1 LPQREIIHAPYMAAG
16 NVSTTVIESIERPL
30 PTWRETLFA
39 LNRHTITNALIA
51 WLYAVTG
58 PLAILL
64 AVASSAGF
72 GQDQLATWLFG
83 AYAINGLISIL
94 TSYLYREPS
103 GIAFS
108 IPGAILIGP
117 ALNHLSFAEMV
128 GASLAAG
135 VLIAVLGLSGWVRKV
150 MSLCPLP
157 VVMGMVCGVF
167 LPFGLKIVTGFQD
180 NFWIAFAIVAAFFV
194 ASAVP
199 EIGRLVPP
207 IIAALIAGAAAVL
220 AVGGG
225 APTSSVHFAIVEPI
239 FFAPEFSFRAL
250 FELVLP
256 LAITVVGIHNP
267 QGFAALEASNYKPPI
282 NALTFACG
290 IGTMMAALVGSVPT
304 CVAGPSNAIMCS
316 SGAPRQRFVAG
327 IVYGLL
333 FVLFG
338 ILAPVAAS
346 LSSAI
351 PIAFIGVLGG
361 LALIRALQGWMAT
374 AFGGELSLGALA
386 AFLVT
391 LSGISIF
398 HIGSAFWGLVFG
410 VAVSWIM
417 ERATLRKAWESENS

>member
-1 LPQREIIHAPYMAAG
+1 MATG
-16 NVSTTVIESIERPL
+16 NVIITIIEPIERPL

-39 LNRHTITNALIA
+39 LNRHTAANAFIA

-64 AVASSAGF
+64 AVASSASF
-72 GQDQLATWLFG
+72 GSDQLATWLFG
-83 AYAINGLISIL
+83 AYAIGGLISIL
-94 TSYLYREPS
+94 TSYLYRQPS

-117 ALNHLSFAEMV
+117 ALNHLNFAEVV
-128 GASLAAG
+128 GASLIAG
-135 VLIAVLGLSGWVRKV
+135 VVITVLGLTGWVRKV

-180 NFWIAFAIVAAFFV
+180 NFWIAFAIVAAFLI
-194 ASAVP
+194 ASALP
-199 EIGRLVPP
+199 AIGRVVPP
-207 IIAALIAGAAAVL
+207 IIAALVIGVVAVL
-220 AVGGG
+220 VVGVG
-225 APTSSVHFAIVEPI
+225 APTSLVFFAIVEPI

-250 FELVLP
+250 FELVVP

-290 IGTMMAALVGSVPT
+290 IGTIMAALVGSVPT

-316 SGAPRQRFVAG
+316 SGAPRQRFAAG
-327 IVYGLL
+327 IAYGLL

-338 ILAPVAAS
+338 VLAPVAAS

-351 PIAFIGVLGG
+351 PIAFISVLGG

-386 AFLVT
+386 TFLVT
-391 LSGISIF
+391 LSGITIF

-410 VAVSWIM
+410 VAVSWLM
-417 ERATLRKAWESENS
+417 ERTTLRKAWALEN

>member
-1 LPQREIIHAPYMAAG
+1 
-16 NVSTTVIESIERPL
+16 VSTTIIEPVERPL
-30 PTWRETLFA
+30 PTWRETLSA
-39 LNRHTITNALIA
+39 LNRHTVSSAFIA

-72 GQDQLATWLFG
+72 GPEQLATWLFG
-83 AYAINGLISIL
+83 AYAIGGLIAIL
-94 TSYLYREPS
+94 ISYLYRQPS

-117 ALNHLSFAEMV
+117 ALGHLSFAEVV

-135 VLIAVLGLSGWVRKV
+135 VLIALLGLTGWVRKV
-150 MSLCPLP
+150 MKLCPLP
-157 VVMGMVCGVF
+157 VVMGMACGVF
-167 LPFGLKIVTGFQD
+167 LPFRLRIVTGFQD
-180 NFWIAFAIVAAFFV
+180 NFWIACAIVAAFLL

-199 EIGRLVPP
+199 AIGRVMPP
-207 IIAALIAGAAAVL
+207 LIAALIAGTAALFV
-220 AVGGG
+220 VGGG
-225 APTSSVHFAIVEPI
+225 VPASSMHLALVAPI
-239 FFAPEFSFRAL
+239 FLAPELSLRAL

-256 LAITVVGIHNP
+256 LAMTVIGIHNP
-267 QGFAALEASNYKPPI
+267 QGFAALEASGYPPPV

-290 IGTMMAALVGSVPT
+290 IGTIMAALVGSAPT
-304 CVAGPSNAIMCS
+304 CVAGPSNAIMGA
-316 SGAPRQRFVAG
+316 SGTPRERFAAG
-327 IVYGLL
+327 MAYGVL

-338 ILAPVAAS
+338 VLAPVAAS
-346 LSSAI
+346 VSAAI
-351 PIAFIGVLGG
+351 PLAFIGVLGG

-391 LSGISIF
+391 LSGISIL

-410 VAVSWIM
+410 VAVSWLM
-417 ERATLRKAWESENS
+417 ERTDLRKAWALKS